1 MTALVSYSSASPR
14 HSERFART
22 LRGLAEGAARAA
34 GEVGLDVAWVNASEG
49 FADAEAEA
57 SARVD
62 AASGVIVLGGAD
74 VDPALYG
81 EQPDGAHLDS
91 ADAGADWFEA
101 ALIRQA
107 IAQGKPVFAICR
119 GAQVLNVALG
129 GTLVQDLGTGVHT
142 RPEPEGAEPESAEPE
157 SAEPEIP
164 APGMLEHE
172 VSVAPG
178 SRLAQIVG
186 AGVHTVRSSHHQAVD
201 QPGDG
206 LVVTARAADGVVE
219 AVELPGAW
227 VIGVQWHPEDAGA
240 DPAML
245 RALLADF
252 ARAAARP
259 F

>member
-14 HSERFART
+14 HSERFAQT

-34 GEVGLDVAWVNASEG
+34 GEVGLEIAWVNASEG
-49 FADAEAEA
+49 FADADAEA

-81 EQPDGAHLDS
+81 EQPYGAHLDS
-91 ADAGADWFEA
+91 ADAGADRFEA

>member
-14 HSERFART
+14 HSERFAQT

-34 GEVGLDVAWVNASEG
+34 GEVGLEIAWVNASEG
-49 FADAEAEA
+49 FADADAEA

-81 EQPDGAHLDS
+81 EQPYGAHLDS
-91 ADAGADWFEA
+91 ADAGADRFEA

-142 RPEPEGAEPESAEPE
+142 RPEPEGAEPE